1 MKINDIK
8 NVDDIYMFMEENISY
23 GWIGNDGVK
32 HINDMNDFRLKYR
45 TMNLQDA
52 LINKVGTCIEQVWLM
67 KNLMDKIGVKSKMFC
82 ARMYEDE
89 NFNDL
94 NAKERM
100 HCFLLYYMND
110 KVYQIEHP
118 NFERKGLYEYES
130 EADAIYK
137 ITKIYED
144 MMREEYEKKNLPE
157 PLEGFKRKVTEFYEV
172 MPGLSYKE
180 FNLYINS
187 LDKIKVMQI

>member
-1 MKINDIK
+1 MEIKDIKSVNDI
-8 NVDDIYMFMEENISY
+8 YTFMEENISY
-23 GWIGNDGVK
+23 GWVGNDGVK

-45 TMNLQDA
+45 TMNLQDV
-52 LINKVGTCIEQVWLM
+52 LNNKVGTCIEQVWLM

-94 NAKERM
+94 KAKERM
-100 HCFLLYYMND
+100 HCFLLYYIND
-110 KVYQIEHP
+110 SVYQIEHP
-118 NFERKGLYEYES
+118 NFERKGFYEYES
-130 EADAIYK
+130 ESAAIYK

-144 MMREEYEKKNLPE
+144 MMREEYENKNLPE

-187 LDKIKVMQI
+187 LDKKR